1 MTLAAGAPDAVAL
14 IDAATGERV
23 SYAAL
28 ASRTAAAGAAL
39 AARARG
45 GLAFAFVGNDLAS
58 IVDVLGALDAGV
70 PIALFDRGLDRAAAT
85 ALVARY
91 RPEVI
96 VGAPDLGEAGEGGIA
111 PHPALALLLSTSGS
125 TGSHKL
131 VRLSRA
137 AVIANARAIATALAL
152 GPGAIA
158 PTSLPLHYSYGLSV
172 VTSHLAAGGTVV
184 VTSDGV
190 VSDGFW
196 RACRDHAVTSFA
208 GVPYAYQ
215 LLRRLELDR
224 LAPSSLRWLTQ
235 AGGAMTPA
243 LVAHYHAIAAARGGG
258 LYVMYGQTE
267 ACARIAVLPP
277 SELPA
282 RAGAVGRAVADT
294 AIAIEDNGVAVAPGE
309 IGEVIVRGPGVML
322 GYADTRDDLA
332 RGDEQGGVLATG
344 DLGRLDA
351 DGVLW
356 LTGRTRRFAK
366 VFGVRVSL
374 DDIEALAAAA
384 LTTAPPLAAVAAG
397 ERIKLV
403 IEGEV
408 DAAALGRALAERTGL
423 HPSGFAVVTV
433 AALPR
438 LATGKPDYPR
448 IEAA

>member
-1 MTLAAGAPDAVAL
+1 MTLAAGAPDAIAL
-14 IDAATGERV
+14 VDATTGERV
-23 SYAAL
+23 TYAAL
-28 ASRTAAAGAAL
+28 ATRTASAGAAL
-39 AARARG
+39 AARVRG
-45 GLAFAFVGNDLAS
+45 GVAFLFVGNDVAS
-58 IVDVLGALDAGV
+58 IVEVLGALDAGV
-70 PIALFDRGLDRAAAT
+70 PIALVDRGLDRAAAA

-91 RPEVI
+91 QPEVS
-96 VGAPDLGEAGEGGIA
+96 VGAPELAAGEGGAA
-111 PHPALALLLSTSGS
+111 PHPDLALLLSTSGS

-137 AVIANARAIATALAL
+137 AVVTNARAIAAALAL

-172 VTSHLAAGGTVV
+172 VTSHLAAGATVV
-184 VTSDGV
+184 VTADSV

-196 RACRDHAVTSFA
+196 RACREHAVTSFA

-215 LLRRLELDR
+215 LLRRLDLDR

-258 LYVMYGQTE
+258 LHVMYGQTE
-267 ACARIAVLPP
+267 ACARIAILPP

-282 RAGAVGRAVADT
+282 RVGAVGRAIADT
-294 AIAIEDNGVAVAPGE
+294 TIAIEHDGVAVAAGE

-332 RGDEQGGVLATG
+332 RGDDHRGVLATG

-356 LTGRTRRFAK
+356 LTGRSRRFAK

-374 DDIEALAAAA
+374 DEIEALAAAA
-384 LTTAPPLAAVAAG
+384 LGAAPPLAAVAAG
-397 ERIKLV
+397 ERVKLV
-403 IEGEV
+403 IEGAV
-408 DAAALGRALAERTGL
+408 DAVALGRALADRTGL
-423 HPSGFAVVTV
+423 HVSGFAVVTV

>member
-1 MTLAAGAPDAVAL
+1 
-14 IDAATGERV
+14 
-23 SYAAL
+23 
-28 ASRTAAAGAAL
+28 
-39 AARARG
+39 
-45 GLAFAFVGNDLAS
+45 
-58 IVDVLGALDAGV
+58 
-70 PIALFDRGLDRAAAT
+70 
-85 ALVARY
+85 
-91 RPEVI
+91 
-96 VGAPDLGEAGEGGIA
+96 
-111 PHPALALLLSTSGS
+111 
-125 TGSHKL
+125 
-131 VRLSRA
+131 
-137 AVIANARAIATALAL
+137 
-152 GPGAIA
+152 
-158 PTSLPLHYSYGLSV
+158 V
-172 VTSHLAAGGTVV
+172 VTSHLAAGATVV

-190 VSDGFW
+190 VSDGVLARVSRPRGDLVRR
-196 RACRDHAVTSFA
+196 RAVLVPAPAPPRARSPRAVELAHADP
-208 GVPYAYQ
+208 G
-215 LLRRLELDR
+215 RRRHD
-224 LAPSSLRWLTQ
+224 
-235 AGGAMTPA
+235 PA
-243 LVAHYHAIAAARGGG
+243 LVAQYHAIGAARGGG
-258 LYVMYGQTE
+258 LHVMYGQTE

-294 AIAIEDNGVAVAPGE
+294 AIAIEHDGVAVAPGE